1 MESPVTDELA
11 GATNALIIGALIAV
25 VGVGVLLWVVRLC
38 VRAVGRAIRQRIRE
52 AKSKHHSDNP

>member
-11 GATNALIIGALIAV
+11 GATNALIIGVLIAV

-38 VRAVGRAIRQRIRE
+38 VLAVVRTIRRRILA
-52 AKSKHHSDNP
+52 AKSKRDSGSP